1 MGRRR
6 SRSTA
11 EVCRRPIHTS
21 ALECLFGGPCPSLRD
36 VIVAPTS
43 RLQQLQSPA
52 RAVNFIKDRTATAD
66 GLFNTALFVLLG
78 GVGLYKAYQRSMK
91 AKTAAKAA
99 VSEEGTETKAS
110 NDDKS
115 VKSQSSIQPNAGA
128 KPKSIKSLQ
137 LRFLPVFWLLRLAF
151 WMAGPYFYPVYASKI
166 INGTPASARLISNIF
181 LAGFAAIVIF
191 APLTGKGV
199 DQYGRKKGTL
209 AAVVLYAFGALSTKA
224 NVVVLLFLGRA
235 IGGVG
240 TNLLNGAPESWLV
253 SEAMMTGD
261 DNDGTYL
268 KETFGMAYAFD
279 PLVAIAAGQIAG
291 AAAGYAGPTGPF
303 TIMPLFLI
311 VGGLIVLLT
320 WRENKGGM
328 SGGGGS
334 STADK
339 KLPEKRGPASTSRRR
354 ATPNSPTGVIDE
366 NRRKS
371 DGGYGYYDNWDS
383 DSDSEAEVD
392 DFVAVLDAR
401 AKQINGNTSKSV
413 SRRASDF
420 ATPPNHSALTKTT
433 DLGQCC
439 GINGKRRNNTAN
451 TSPMTKSPD
460 EPSVSMIRDFGVEEL
475 NDGENFG
482 FSEDENSLVVEDTPG
497 PLVPH
502 VNSSKNLMIK
512 EVGVMPLK
520 GDSLDR
526 RDSHSTLGSVDPS
539 DFRQNPQDIAKD
551 KMREKKIKQFRRES
565 IRRRGSSRSN
575 GSGLNLV
582 RMPSLNNLVLD
593 EMDDT
598 PQVRDGLKIVM
609 TDHKMLMLGAVQSL
623 FEGSM
628 YIFVMQWPPALIM
641 AVKGYY
647 GPMETVPFGTI
658 FSCFMA
664 CCMVGSTIFGK
675 LTSRKG
681 ASMERLFLG
690 MLLVSAL
697 SMGAATWAI
706 YAGHDF
712 VTLVLSLFAFEGA
725 VGMYFPLIGFMR
737 GKYLYASH
745 RSVIM
750 TLFSVPLNVLVVSV
764 CLFLSK
770 LGTTGAFVVAT
781 VALTVAA
788 GCMAWLIHIR
798 RREARRHWMEVKK
811 ALRRLSLTKKFV
823 EVVEEKR
830 DEKRR
835 QRKRGM
841 TRENSGNLRM
851 ALRES
856 VRDSIRMGAIM
867 GA

>member
-1 MGRRR
+1 M
-6 SRSTA
+6 
-11 EVCRRPIHTS
+11 
-21 ALECLFGGPCPSLRD
+21 
-36 VIVAPTS
+36 APTS
-43 RLQQLQSPA
+43 RLRQLQSTEW
-52 RAVNFIKDRTATAD
+52 AVNFIKNRTATAD

-91 AKTAAKAA
+91 AKTGAKADA
-99 VSEEGTETKAS
+99 SEEGTETKA
-110 NDDKS
+110 NGDDKS
-115 VKSQSSIQPNAGA
+115 VKSQSSIQQSTAA

-137 LRFLPVFWLLRLAF
+137 LRFLPVFWLFRLAF

-166 INGTPASARLISNIF
+166 INGAPASARLISNIF

-209 AAVVLYAFGALSTKA
+209 AAVVLYALGALSTKA
-224 NVVVLLFLGRA
+224 DVVVFLFLGRA

-240 TNLLNGAPESWLV
+240 TNLLSGAPESWLV

-303 TIMPLFLI
+303 TIMPFFLI
-311 VGGLIVLLT
+311 AGGLIVLLT

-328 SGGGGS
+328 SGGGGN

-339 KLPEKRGPASTSRRR
+339 KLPKKRGPAYTSKKR
-354 ATPNSPTGVIDE
+354 ATPNSPTRKSIEE
-366 NRRKS
+366 NRRAS
-371 DGGYGYYDNWDS
+371 DGGYGHYDDWDS
-383 DSDSEAEVD
+383 DSDSEGEVD
-392 DFVAVLDAR
+392 GFVAALDAR
-401 AKQINGNTSKSV
+401 AKQINASTSKSYR
-413 SRRASDF
+413 RRASDF
-420 ATPPNHSALTKTT
+420 ATPPNHASLTKIN
-433 DLGQCC
+433 DLDQTARRGNSSR
-439 GINGKRRNNTAN
+439 GFNGKPRNTTAN
-451 TSPMTKSPD
+451 TSPMTDSFD
-460 EPSVSMIRDFGVEEL
+460 EPPVSMIRETAVAEL

-482 FSEDENSLVVEDTPG
+482 FSDDENSLVDKDAPVAF
-497 PLVPH
+497 VPH

-520 GDSLDR
+520 GDSLHR

-539 DFRQNPQDIAKD
+539 DLRRNPQDVARD
-551 KMREKKIKQFRRES
+551 KIREKKIKQFRGES
-565 IRRRGSSRSN
+565 IRRRGSSRST
-575 GSGLNLV
+575 GSGLDLV
-582 RMPSLNNLVLD
+582 RMPSLNNLELD

-609 TDHKMLMLGAVQSL
+609 TDRKMLMLGAVQSL

-628 YIFVMQWPPALIM
+628 YIFVMQWPPALIS

-647 GPMETVPFGTI
+647 GAEETVPFGTI

-690 MLLVSAL
+690 MLFVSAL
-697 SMGAATWAI
+697 SMAAATWAI
-706 YAGHDF
+706 HAGHDF

-750 TLFSVPLNVLVVSV
+750 TLFSVPLNALVVTV

-781 VALTVAA
+781 VALTVAT
-788 GCMAWLIHIR
+788 GCMACLIHIR
-798 RREARRHWMEVKK
+798 RREARRHWMEVKT

-835 QRKRGM
+835 QKKRGM
-841 TRENSGNLRM
+841 RRENSGNLRM
-851 ALRES
+851 TLRES
-856 VRDSIRMGAIM
+856 VRDSMRMGAIM

>member
-1 MGRRR
+1 M
-6 SRSTA
+6 
-11 EVCRRPIHTS
+11 
-21 ALECLFGGPCPSLRD
+21 
-36 VIVAPTS
+36 APTT

-52 RAVNFIKDRTATAD
+52 WAENFIKDRTATSD
-66 GLFNTALFVLLG
+66 GLFNAALVVLLG

-91 AKTAAKAA
+91 AKTGAKTAS
-99 VSEEGTETKAS
+99 SEEGTETK
-110 NDDKS
+110 
-115 VKSQSSIQPNAGA
+115 VTA

-166 INGTPASARLISNIF
+166 INGAPASARLISNIF

-209 AAVVLYAFGALSTKA
+209 AAVVLYALGALSTKA
-224 NVVVLLFLGRA
+224 DVVVLLFLGRA

-240 TNLLNGAPESWLV
+240 TNLLSGAPESWLV

-311 VGGLIVLLT
+311 AGGLIVLLT

-328 SGGGGS
+328 SGGAS
-334 STADK
+334 SNTATK
-339 KLPEKRGPASTSRRR
+339 KLPKKRGPASTSRKR
-354 ATPNSPTGVIDE
+354 ATPNSPTRRSIEE
-366 NRRKS
+366 NRRAS
-371 DGGYGYYDNWDS
+371 DGGYDYYDDWDSDS

-392 DFVAVLDAR
+392 DFVAALDAR
-401 AKQINGNTSKSV
+401 AKQMNASRSTSKAYR
-413 SRRASDF
+413 RRASDF
-420 ATPPNHSALTKTT
+420 ATPPNHRHASLTESN
-433 DLGQCC
+433 DLDQTVRRDISSRN
-439 GINGKRRNNTAN
+439 INGKPRRTTAN
-451 TSPMTKSPD
+451 TSPMTDSGD
-460 EPSVSMIRDFGVEEL
+460 EPPINMTRETAATEL
-475 NDGENFG
+475 NDGDNFG
-482 FSEDENSLVVEDTPG
+482 FSDDEGSIADEDNCKTP
-497 PLVPH
+497 
-502 VNSSKNLMIK
+502 MIM

-539 DFRQNPQDIAKD
+539 DLHRNPQDVARD

-565 IRRRGSSRSN
+565 LRRRKSSHST
-575 GSGLNLV
+575 GSGLDLV
-582 RMPSLNNLVLD
+582 RLPSLNYLDLD

-598 PQVRDGLKIVM
+598 PQVRDGLKIVL

-628 YIFVMQWPPALIM
+628 YIFVMQWPPALIA

-647 GPMETVPFGTI
+647 GAEATVPFGTI

-690 MLLVSAL
+690 MLFVSAL
-697 SMGAATWAI
+697 SMATATWAI

-712 VTLVLSLFAFEGA
+712 ITLVLSLFAFEGA

-750 TLFSVPLNVLVVSV
+750 TLFSVPLNVLVVTV

-781 VALTVAA
+781 VALTVAT

-835 QRKRGM
+835 QSLQRTVGLR
-841 TRENSGNLRM
+841 RENSGNLRM
-851 ALRES
+851 TLRES